1 MNVFSDLVIFF
12 NKIFKIYR
20 FNSKRFIER
29 KRVRKISLIK
39 DNISKINNIVTVTS
53 NMDSKKHVI
62 YIHGG
67 AFVLGVS
74 RRQEKLLMKIKNKTP
89 IYLSILDYPLAFK
102 NNIEDSLRYLEESF
116 YKLQRNY
123 LNHEFIFMGDSAG
136 GSLVL
141 LLLDRI
147 KNKISNKYKVILISP
162 FLDFNLNNSDIS
174 KLQNKDPVL
183 DVSVLKLIVSKYIP
197 ANSVLSPIDVD
208 LCDVD
213 VLLVTGDREIF
224 YPDCLAF
231 YKKCLE
237 NRCNVIFYKGT
248 KMFHDYVLLDCNQ
261 SRKTILKIIEFIEK
275 I

>member
-123 LNHEFIFMGDSAG
+123 LNLEVIVMGDAAG
-136 GSLVL
+136 GALV
-141 LLLDRI
+141 
-147 KNKISNKYKVILISP
+147 
-162 FLDFNLNNSDIS
+162 
-174 KLQNKDPVL
+174 
-183 DVSVLKLIVSKYIP
+183 
-197 ANSVLSPIDVD
+197 
-208 LCDVD
+208 
-213 VLLVTGDREIF
+213 
-224 YPDCLAF
+224 
-231 YKKCLE
+231 
-237 NRCNVIFYKGT
+237 
-248 KMFHDYVLLDCNQ
+248 
-261 SRKTILKIIEFIEK
+261 
-275 I
+275 